1 MLICHDISQIK
12 ENLRLQE
19 LNKATNLMASYM
31 SHEMIT
37 PLQCVSQ
44 LADKVSQDVDLENK
58 YYLRTINTTIKLLLS
73 TIKENL
79 DSSMLSVSQF
89 VLKPSNL
96 ALIESVIQ
104 PVLEILSV
112 NARFANVTLEF
123 SDFLDCDPVVKI
135 DKIRT
140 Q

>member
-96 ALIESVIQ
+96 ALIESVI
-104 PVLEILSV
+104 
-112 NARFANVTLEF
+112 
-123 SDFLDCDPVVKI
+123 
-135 DKIRT
+135 
-140 Q
+140 